1 MIIHEK
7 NIEKSIELNIIGT
20 SNLVIECS
28 KLNVKIIYFPLN
40 MFIQETKEIT
50 KKTHLLPMNNYAW
63 SKLGGE
69 SAVHMYKN
77 SLILR
82 LNMAEKPWIH
92 KYAFKNIKSN
102 FLYHDEVIKILP
114 KIINL
119 YGIINIGSNN
129 NSILKF
135 AKRTNKFVK
144 AKNYKIKKNQPI
156 MPKNSTLNTSK
167 LKKILKKSLIL
178 FKSFLKFAIRLGRSF
193 SRLRLDLKLYSF

>member
-1 MIIHEK
+1 
-7 NIEKSIELNIIGT
+7 
-20 SNLVIECS
+20 
-28 KLNVKIIYFPLN
+28 
-40 MFIQETKEIT
+40 MFIQETKEIMSENSP
-50 KKTHLLPMNNYAW
+50 LLPMNNYAW

-119 YGIINIGSNN
+119 YGIINIG
-129 NSILKF
+129 I
-135 AKRTNKFVK
+135 T
-144 AKNYKIKKNQPI
+144 I
-156 MPKNSTLNTSK
+156 
-167 LKKILKKSLIL
+167 IL
-178 FKSFLKFAIRLGRSF
+178 F
-193 SRLRLDLKLYSF
+193 